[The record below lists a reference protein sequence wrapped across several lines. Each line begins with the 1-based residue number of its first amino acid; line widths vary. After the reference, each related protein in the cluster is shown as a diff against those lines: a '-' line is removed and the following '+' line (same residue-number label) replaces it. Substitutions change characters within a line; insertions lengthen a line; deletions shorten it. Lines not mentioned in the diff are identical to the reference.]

1 MDKKESKLNSE
12 YRTKDIYIASVL
24 LAKGIELKGLE
35 SAENNKDFKLF
46 VFSNST
52 ECKSIVADFWNNE
65 ISIKARSL
73 FDSLFA
79 LRNRL
84 KAEKTTS

>member
-35 SAENNKDFKLF
+35 PAEGNKDFKLF
-46 VFSNST
+46 VFYKPV
-52 ECKSIVADFWNNE
+52 ECEILVAAFWNNDLTL
-65 ISIKARSL
+65 KARSL

-84 KAEKTTS
+84 KAEVT